1 MRRQKQNNGKD
12 NKAMINYD
20 LQKIRAIIFDLDG
33 VLSAETIALSEAG
46 TPLRTVNI
54 KDGYAIQLA
63 MKLGLRIAIISGCRI
78 EAVRKRYEGLGMEDI
93 YLGAAVKIKT
103 YDEFLSKY
111 GLQDDEVMFMGDDV
125 PDLEV
130 MRRVGCAV
138 CPKDACAEVK
148 EVSLYVSDRRGGYGC
163 GRDVIEQTLRAQGK
177 WLSDERAF
185 GW

>member
-1 MRRQKQNNGKD
+1 
-12 NKAMINYD
+12 MINYD
-20 LQKIRAIIFDLDG
+20 LSKIRAVVFDLDG
-33 VLSAETIALSEAG
+33 VLSSETIALGLDG

-63 MKLGLRIAIISGCRI
+63 MKMGLRVAILSGCKI

-93 YLGAAVKIKT
+93 YLGAAVKIKI
-103 YDEFLSKY
+103 YDDFIAKY
-111 GLQDDEVMFMGDDV
+111 GFKDDEVIFMGDDI

-138 CPKDACAEVK
+138 CPKDACPEVK
-148 EVSLYVSDRRGGYGC
+148 AASCYVSDKCGGQGC
-163 GRDVIEQTLRAQGK
+163 GRDVIEQVLRAQGK
-177 WLSDERAF
+177 WLKDERAF

>member
-1 MRRQKQNNGKD
+1 MKLYQTTYNELQT
-12 NKAMINYD
+12 MINYD
-20 LQKIRAIIFDLDG
+20 LQKIRAVVFDLDG
-33 VLSAETIALSEAG
+33 VLSSETIALGMDG

-63 MKLGLRIAIISGCRI
+63 MKMGLRVAIISGCKI

-93 YLGAAVKIKT
+93 YLGAAVKIKI
-103 YDEFLSKY
+103 YDDFIAKY
-111 GLQDDEVMFMGDDV
+111 GLKDDEVIFMGDDI

-138 CPKDACAEVK
+138 CPKDAWPGVK
-148 EVSLYVSDRRGGYGC
+148 AASCYVSERGGGQGC
-163 GRDVIEQTLRAQGK
+163 GRDVIEQVLRAQGK
-177 WLSDERAF
+177 WLKDERAF

>member
-1 MRRQKQNNGKD
+1 
-12 NKAMINYD
+12 MINYD
-20 LQKIRAIIFDLDG
+20 LSKIRAVVFDLDG
-33 VLSAETIALSEAG
+33 VLSSETIALGEDG

-63 MKLGLRIAIISGCRI
+63 MKMGLRVAIISGCKI

-93 YLGAAVKIKT
+93 YLGAAVKIKI
-103 YDEFLSKY
+103 YEDFIAKY
-111 GLQDDEVMFMGDDV
+111 GFKDDEVVFMGDDI

-138 CPKDACAEVK
+138 CPKDACPEVK
-148 EVSLYVSDRRGGYGC
+148 AASCYISDKCGGQGC
-163 GRDVIEQTLRAQGK
+163 GRDVLEQVLRAQGK
-177 WLSDERAF
+177 WLKDERAF

>member
-1 MRRQKQNNGKD
+1 
-12 NKAMINYD
+12 MINYD
-20 LQKIRAIIFDLDG
+20 LSKIRAVVFDLDG
-33 VLSAETIALSEAG
+33 VLSSETIALGVDG

-63 MKLGLRIAIISGCRI
+63 MKMGLRVAILSGCKI

-93 YLGAAVKIKT
+93 YLGAAVKIKI
-103 YDEFLSKY
+103 YDDFIVKY
-111 GLQDDEVMFMGDDV
+111 GFKDNEVIFMGDDI

-138 CPKDACAEVK
+138 CPKDACPEVK
-148 EVSLYVSDRRGGYGC
+148 AVGCYVSNRCGGQGC
-163 GRDVIEQTLRAQGK
+163 GRDIIEQVLRAQGK
-177 WLSDERAF
+177 WLKDERAF